1 MQALGEVSR
10 GGSYPPITEQLLR
23 ELVRRVLSV
32 GSPRKIVLFGLHA
45 AGRARPD
52 SDLDVLIV
60 EESSLP
66 RYKRSARYRRALC
79 GLFPAKD
86 IVVWTPAEIEEWRVV
101 QYAFITTILATGKVL
116 YEG

>member
-1 MQALGEVSR
+1 MEQRAEAGPVE
-10 GGSYPPITEQLLR
+10 SYPPVTDNLLG
-23 ELVRRVLSV
+23 EIVRRILSV
-32 GSPRKIVLFGLHA
+32 GSPRKIVLFGSR
-45 AGRARPD
+45 AGDRARPD

-60 EESSLP
+60 EESDLP

-86 IVVWTPAEIEEWRVV
+86 IMVWTPAEIEEWRAAP
-101 QYAFITTILATGKVL
+101 QAFITTAVATGKVL